1 VRDPASSCSS
11 CGKLLAQAEIL
22 YAPNGDLICQAC
34 TTAAQVVAGHSRSAQ
49 MARNLA
55 YGNVLLGLA
64 SFFCNP
70 FFLLSAGAIG
80 NGIYVVRRL
89 RSDSQH
95 GERVPDS
102 ARRKILGTVGAIL
115 GALGVLATL
124 LRGAIQWP

>member
-1 VRDPASSCSS
+1 
-11 CGKLLAQAEIL
+11 
-22 YAPNGDLICQAC
+22 
-34 TTAAQVVAGHSRSAQ
+34 

-80 NGIYVVRRL
+80 NSIYIFRRL

-95 GERVPDS
+95 GEKVPDS
-102 ARRKILGTVGAIL
+102 ARRKILASVGAIL

-124 LRGAIQWP
+124 LRGALTGGP